1 MVQSIRAWSCETAG
15 VWDTDTELKLYTR
28 NRWSLAKVEMDFR
41 TGKADIAQINR
52 FLSALIIGLPSDSM
66 VDFGAHNVASGQR
79 EANPIK
85 ASSGGIL
92 DNSFEIGA
100 AEIEKKLRNDPLLL
114 LDEEKV
120 LRAFQSGR
128 DVDVYTNRRLIT
140 IDTKG
145 MAGKRVSYKSIPY
158 REVWAYEFET
168 AGHLDR
174 DAEIY
179 LHTEIS
185 KVRTEEYPRVVD
197 SLTTKQSLL
206 VSKIDIYG
214 IGKHFNDHVL
224 FCEDKYAEEPEVV
237 LG

>member
-1 MVQSIRAWSCETAG
+1 M
-15 VWDTDTELKLYTR
+15 LKLYTR
-28 NRWSLAKVEMDFR
+28 NRWTLAKVEMDFR

-52 FLSALIIGLPSDSM
+52 FLSALIIGLPSDSK
-66 VDFGAHNVASGQR
+66 VCFGAHNVSSGQR

-85 ASSGGIL
+85 GSSAGIL
-92 DNSFEIGA
+92 GNCWEIDA
-100 AEIEKKLRNDPLLL
+100 AEIDKKLRADPLLL

-128 DVDVYTNRRLIT
+128 DVDAYTNRRLIT

-145 MAGKRVSYKSIPY
+145 LAGKRVNYKSIPY
-158 REVWAYEFET
+158 REVWGFEFET
-168 AGHLDR
+168 AGNLDR

-185 KVRTEEYPRVVD
+185 KVRAEGPPRVVD
-197 SLTTKQSLL
+197 ALTTKQSLL

-214 IGKHFNDHVL
+214 IGKHFNDLVL
-224 FCEDKYAEEPEVV
+224 FSEDKYAEEPEVA
-237 LG
+237 LDG

>member
-1 MVQSIRAWSCETAG
+1 M
-15 VWDTDTELKLYTR
+15 WDTDTELKLYTR
-28 NRWSLAKVEMDFR
+28 NRWSLAKVDMDFR

-52 FLSALIIGLPSDSM
+52 FLSALIIGLPSDSK

-79 EANPIK
+79 EAHPIE
-85 ASSGGIL
+85 ASSFGIL
-92 DNSFEIGA
+92 DNSSEIDA
-100 AEIEKKLRNDPLLL
+100 AKIEKKLRNDPLLL

-128 DVDVYTNRRLIT
+128 DVDVYTTRRLIS

-145 MAGKRVSYKSIPY
+145 LSGKRVSYKSIPY
-158 REVWAYEFET
+158 REVWGFEFET

-179 LHTEIS
+179 LHTDIS
-185 KVRTEEYPRVVD
+185 KVCMEEYPRVVD

-206 VSKIDIYG
+206 RVSRVSG
-214 IGKHFNDHVL
+214 FDHVTNFIFKSYIL
-224 FCEDKYAEEPEVV
+224 NEFWA
-237 LG
+237 LW